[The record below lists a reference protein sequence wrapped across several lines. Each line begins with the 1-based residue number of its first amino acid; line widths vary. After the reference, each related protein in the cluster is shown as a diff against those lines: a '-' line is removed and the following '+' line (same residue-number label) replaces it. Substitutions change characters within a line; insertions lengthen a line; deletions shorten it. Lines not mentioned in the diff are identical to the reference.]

1 MTSRLSQLNKKD
13 LILLN
18 KYREGKT
25 STKSNIIIPTDWVD
39 FCSLLKVR
47 SGNKYVN
54 LVPYDYQIDLYNTIE
69 SHNFTLVVKS
79 RQMGF
84 SMTVILIFLFKA
96 INNPAYTAIVFSKG
110 QKDTSN
116 LARRMRALVDEL
128 QRYGIGETKNSNAQ
142 NIAFKYGGDI
152 HFLNSKPEAGRG
164 IDSVSDIFYDEA
176 GFIEKIE
183 MTFEANM
190 PSQEMVGDQART
202 IIGSTPNGQA
212 GWYYQKLMSDNPDEK
227 NPLDIIEKVRSGAL
241 PPTQIWTDNSGWA
254 KYVTHWKAHPVYSKQ
269 GDYLENITKKKKA
282 SFESVKQEYDLCFN
296 SAASMVFLS
305 QLVKSTCH
313 LKQLEDTPKE
323 SSDYYITLDTAT
335 IGKDYVVAMVFE
347 SYDDHYSQVEM
358 YRKREKPS
366 EYHIYQVSELI
377 DKYKPIKV
385 GIEITGGVGQVYLER
400 LQIQHPDI
408 TFVKIRTT
416 GESKPMMIERLNM
429 LLEQHKLSLADSS
442 MIRDEFLSFQKKED
456 GKMEAVSGSHDD
468 IVMATAFLTMLIED
482 FTYYKYADLSL
493 PTAQKNLILY

>member
-1 MTSRLSQLNKKD
+1 
-13 LILLN
+13 
-18 KYREGKT
+18 
-25 STKSNIIIPTDWVD
+25 
-39 FCSLLKVR
+39 
-47 SGNKYVN
+47 
-54 LVPYDYQIDLYNTIE
+54 
-69 SHNFTLVVKS
+69 
-79 RQMGF
+79 MGF

-96 INNPAYTAIVFSKG
+96 IHNPAYKAIVFSKG
-110 QKDTSN
+110 QKDTSE
-116 LARRMRALVDEL
+116 LARRMRVLIDAL
-128 QRYGIGETKNSNAQ
+128 QKYGIAQTENSNFQ
-142 NIAFKYGGDI
+142 NISFKNGGNI
-152 HFLNSKPEAGRG
+152 YFLNSKPDAGRG

-176 GFIEKIE
+176 GFVDKIE
-183 MTFEANM
+183 MTFENNI
-190 PSQEMVGDQART
+190 PSQEMVGNQART

-212 GWYYQKLMSDNPDEK
+212 GWYYQKLMSDNPEDK
-227 NPLDIIEKVRSGAL
+227 NPLEIIEKVRSGAL
-241 PPTQIWTDNSGWA
+241 LPTQIWTDNSGWA
-254 KYVTHWKAHPVYSKQ
+254 KYVTHWKAHPIYSQ
-269 GDYLENITKKKKA
+269 QENYLENIAKKKKV
-282 SFESVKQEYDLCFN
+282 SLESVKQEYDLCFN

-305 QLVKSTCH
+305 ELVKSTCI
-313 LKQLEDTPKE
+313 LKQLDDIPKE

-347 SYDDHYSQVEM
+347 SRDNHYYQSEI

-429 LLEQHKLSLADSS
+429 LLEQHKLSLADSA

-468 IVMATAFLTMLIED
+468 IVMATAFLTMIIED
-482 FTYYKYADLSL
+482 FIYYKYADLSL
-493 PTAQKNLILY
+493 PTAQKDLILY

>member
-1 MTSRLSQLNKKD
+1 MNKLSQLNKKD
-13 LILLN
+13 LIFLN
-18 KYREGKT
+18 KYKEER
-25 STKSNIIIPTDWVD
+25 SPAKSKIIIPTDWVQ
-39 FCSLLKVR
+39 FCSLLEVQ
-47 SGNKYVN
+47 SGNRYVK
-54 LVPYDYQIDLYNTIE
+54 LIPYDYQIDLYNTIE

-96 INNPAYTAIVFSKG
+96 IHNPAYKAIVFSKG
-110 QKDTSN
+110 QKDTSE
-116 LARRMRALVDEL
+116 LARRMRVLIDAL
-128 QRYGIGETKNSNAQ
+128 QKYGIAKTENNNFQ
-142 NIAFKYGGDI
+142 NISFKNGGNI
-152 HFLNSKPEAGRG
+152 YFLNSKPDAGRG

-176 GFIEKIE
+176 GFVDKIE
-183 MTFEANM
+183 MTFENNI
-190 PSQEMVGDQART
+190 PSQEMVGNQART

-254 KYVTHWKAHPVYSKQ
+254 KYVTHWKAHPIYSQ
-269 GDYLENITKKKKA
+269 QENYLENIARKKKV
-282 SFESVKQEYDLCFN
+282 SLESVKQEYDLCFN

-305 QLVKSTCH
+305 ELVKSTCH
-313 LKQLEDTPKE
+313 LKQLDDTPKE

-347 SYDDHYSQVEM
+347 SYDDHYAQVEM

-377 DKYKPIKV
+377 EKYKPIKV

-429 LLEQHKLSLADSS
+429 LLEQNKLSLADSS

-468 IVMATAFLTMLIED
+468 IVMATAFLTMIIED